1 MQSITV
7 VLSLWSSII
16 FTTMSKLESR
26 PSLEKVIDDEAA
38 RDSFTK
44 VEEVAEVSDYSF
56 TKEENRSIVRKFDWH
71 ILPFV
76 WGTSLLLGFTL
87 HQSLHSN

>member
-1 MQSITV
+1 
-7 VLSLWSSII
+7 
-16 FTTMSKLESR
+16 MSELESR